1 MLMLCVCVCV
11 RAVSVSVCL
20 SSELRFGIVTG
31 VREFLSLVMESTGAL
46 SKTTIYPHTTDDGNT
61 TDFGGLFLIVA
72 ESHDDNVFQRFG

>member
-1 MLMLCVCVCV
+1 MHTKVKPGLDRNSYAHALCVCV

-46 SKTTIYPHTTDDGNT
+46 SKNYNLSTHN
-61 TDFGGLFLIVA
+61 
-72 ESHDDNVFQRFG
+72 

>member
-1 MLMLCVCVCV
+1 MCVCV

-31 VREFLSLVMESTGAL
+31 VREFLSLVMESTGGHFQKNYNL
-46 SKTTIYPHTTDDGNT
+46 STHTTDDGNT

>member
-1 MLMLCVCVCV
+1 MHTKVKPGLDRNSYAHALCVCVCV

-46 SKTTIYPHTTDDGNT
+46 SKNCNLSTHNCG
-61 TDFGGLFLIVA
+61 
-72 ESHDDNVFQRFG
+72 